1 LREIEGVDRY
11 YQGNP
16 LNFLLNLR
24 AMLSSLTYW
33 VVSDKEPPQS
43 NYPKFSNE
51 TLVQF
56 EQYTLPKELKGL
68 TIPVSPHTA
77 YISDYGD
84 QWDKGVIVQTP
95 PRLLATVVP
104 PVPVADEYGNE
115 LGGMRHPLLK
125 EPIASFLPWVLR
137 RGEFAQ
143 DEMMDFRGS
152 LKLLPK
158 ADVLK
163 RYSNIKNY
171 IEQLN
176 KAINESIS
184 EGSLLDEDREAVR
197 EQAVW
202 LWDLVMSQSK

>member
-1 LREIEGVDRY
+1 MSAFFYPTDVFPFTSRETEHPLTKEADGLLSHMDKAFYPKIFYTNTGYEYWGRAAALIHSNKGKDVEPLDNERIYHLASGQHFVENQRNLREIEGVDRY

-104 PVPVADEYGNE
+104 PVPVADE
-115 LGGMRHPLLK
+115 
-125 EPIASFLPWVLR
+125 
-137 RGEFAQ
+137 
-143 DEMMDFRGS
+143 
-152 LKLLPK
+152 
-158 ADVLK
+158 
-163 RYSNIKNY
+163 
-171 IEQLN
+171 
-176 KAINESIS
+176 
-184 EGSLLDEDREAVR
+184 
-197 EQAVW
+197 
-202 LWDLVMSQSK
+202 